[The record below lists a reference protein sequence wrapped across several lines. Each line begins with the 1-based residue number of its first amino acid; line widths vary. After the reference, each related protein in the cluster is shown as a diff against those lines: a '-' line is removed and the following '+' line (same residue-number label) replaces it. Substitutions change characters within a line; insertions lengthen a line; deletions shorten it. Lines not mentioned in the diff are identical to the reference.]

1 MGSTTQRLAV
11 GLVVVA
17 VVPYATLKVL
27 WLGGSTAG
35 LRSSDAAAE
44 MASSRMVVGN
54 VITIALELLA
64 LGLAVALVQPWGRRL
79 PAWPVLG
86 LAAGA
91 TGCLAPILL
100 GLPLGSVLQVL
111 ATGGLRTGGMGDMSP
126 WVFAIAYGGF
136 GLIAVGIAVL
146 LWCYAVDRWGA
157 VIEAPPRRP
166 ARWALAVG
174 TLGLVPFGVLLVAWG
189 LLGPGESGPQGM
201 VAVSQRTVLV
211 VSGLLVFAG
220 WAAPL
225 ARGVVAGRPRA
236 AWLVTWTG
244 CTTAAMQGLAQVL
257 LANQGD
263 PSVPLVTL
271 ALVSVPGGAAYGLA
285 VLRRRL
291 AEVGPVPTS
300 GEPVPSL
307 G

>member
-11 GLVVVA
+11 GLVVLA

-27 WLGGSTAG
+27 WLSGSTAG
-35 LRSSDAAAE
+35 LRSSDAVVE

-64 LGLAVALVQPWGRRL
+64 VGLAVALVQPWGRRL

-111 ATGGLRTGGMGDMSP
+111 TTGGLRTGGMGDMSP

-146 LWCYAVDRWGA
+146 LWCYAVDRWGG
-157 VIEAPPRRP
+157 VIDAPPRRP
-166 ARWALAVG
+166 ARWALVVG
-174 TLGLVPFGVLLVAWG
+174 TVGLVSFGVLLLAWG

-211 VSGLLVFAG
+211 VSGLLVLGG
-220 WAAPL
+220 WATPL
-225 ARGVVAGRPRA
+225 ASAIGARPRA

-263 PSVPLVTL
+263 PSVTMVTV
-271 ALVSVPGGAAYGLA
+271 ALFSVPAGAAYGLS
-285 VLRRRL
+285 VLRRRR
-291 AEVGPVPTS
+291 AEAGPVATG